1 MVLGA
6 FADLGVDMDLIKGEL
21 YKIPLT
27 GFDITVNTV
36 CRSGITAK
44 NLQVSITGEGTP
56 SRNYAQ
62 IKSLIEKSGLSP
74 FVKRA
79 SLGIF
84 EKIAKAEGKIH
95 DTPLEK
101 VHFHEV
107 GGIDSLVDILGAAIS
122 MEFLGIKKVISSKI
136 PLGTGFVTC
145 SHGNLPVP
153 APATLSILKGAP
165 VYGTQIPHELTTPT
179 GAAIISFFADS
190 FGPIPD
196 MLISKIGYGAGKRE
210 HKTRP
215 NILRIITGSA
225 PLNSEYCRDDEITV
239 IETVIDDMNPEIY
252 GFLMERLF
260 KAGALDVI
268 WIPAFMKKNRPGT
281 IVQVLC
287 PMELQE
293 AMAALI
299 LTETTSSGLR
309 HYTVRRKKLP
319 RRMLKIDTQ
328 FGKVEVKAMV
338 DPKGVEQIV
347 PEYEVCKKIAE
358 KKNIPIKT
366 VYAII
371 TGSICKFSSENL

>member
-6 FADLGVDMDLIKGEL
+6 FADLGVDMDLVKDKL
-21 YKIPLT
+21 YRISLT

-44 NLQVSITGEGTP
+44 SLQVNLTENKAP
-56 SRNYAQ
+56 SRNYAE
-62 IKSLIEKSGLSP
+62 IKSLIKKSGLSP
-74 FVKRA
+74 FVKEA
-79 SLGIF
+79 GLGIF
-84 EKIAKAEGKIH
+84 EKIARAEAKIH
-95 DTPLEK
+95 GTPLEK

-122 MEFLGIKKVISSKI
+122 MELLGIKKVVSSRI

-165 VYGTQIPHELTTPT
+165 VYGTEIPHELTTPT
-179 GAAIISFFADS
+179 GAALVSFFAES
-190 FGPIPD
+190 FGSIPD
-196 MLISKIGYGAGKRE
+196 MLINKIGYGAGKRE

-225 PLNSEYCRDDEITV
+225 ALNSEYCQDDEITV

-260 KAGALDVI
+260 KAGVLDVV

-281 IVQVLC
+281 IMQVLC
-287 PMELQE
+287 PMELQG
-293 AMAALI
+293 AIAALI

-309 HYTVRRKKLP
+309 HYTVGRKKLS

-328 FGKVEVKAMV
+328 FGEVEVKAMV

-347 PEYEVCKKIAE
+347 PEYEVCKKIATE
-358 KKNIPIKT
+358 KNIPIKT

-371 TGSICKFSSENL
+371 TGSIFESKIL

>member
-6 FADLGVDMDLIKGEL
+6 FADLGVDMGLIKGEL

-44 NLQVSITGEGTP
+44 NLQVNLTGDGTP

-122 MEFLGIKKVISSKI
+122 MESLGIKKVISSKI

-145 SHGNLPVP
+145 SHGKLPVP

-319 RRMLKIDTQ
+319 RRILKIDTQ

-347 PEYEVCKKIAE
+347 PEYEVCKKIAK

-371 TGSICKFSSENL
+371 TGSIFESKIL

>member
-6 FADLGVDMDLIKGEL
+6 FADLGVDMGLIKGEL

-79 SLGIF
+79 GLGIF

-95 DTPLEK
+95 NTPLEK

-107 GGIDSLVDILGAAIS
+107 GGIDSLVDILGSAIS

-225 PLNSEYCRDDEITV
+225 PLKSEYCRDDEITV

-252 GFLMERLF
+252 GFVMDRLF

-347 PEYEVCKKIAE
+347 PEYEVCKKIAG

>member
-6 FADLGVDMDLIKGEL
+6 FADLGVDMGLVKGEL
-21 YKIPLT
+21 CKIPLT

-44 NLQVSITGEGTP
+44 DLHVNLIGGEAP

-62 IKSLIEKSGLSP
+62 IKSLIKKSGLSP
-74 FVKRA
+74 FVKGA
-79 SLGIF
+79 GLGIF
-84 EKIAKAEGKIH
+84 EKIAKAEAKIH

-107 GGIDSLVDILGAAIS
+107 GGVDSLVDILGAAIS
-122 MEFLGIKKVISSKI
+122 MEFLSIKKVISSKI
-136 PLGTGFVTC
+136 PLGTGFVSC

-196 MLISKIGYGAGKRE
+196 MLINKIGYGAGKRE
-210 HKTRP
+210 HETRP

-225 PLNSEYCRDDEITV
+225 ALNSGYCQDDEV
-239 IETVIDDMNPEIY
+239 VVLETIIDDMNPEIY

-260 KAGALDVI
+260 EAGALDVV

-293 AMAALI
+293 AITALI

-309 HYTVRRKKLP
+309 HYTVGRKKLP
-319 RRMLKIDTQ
+319 RKMLKIDTQ

-338 DPKGVEQIV
+338 DPKGVVQIV
-347 PEYEVCKKIAE
+347 PEYEVCKKIAK
-358 KKNIPIKT
+358 KKNVPIKT

-371 TGSICKFSSENL
+371 TGSTFESNIS

>member
-1 MVLGA
+1 MVIGA